1 MRVRMLRMTVVT
13 GVVLAAGL
21 ACGAGDPCKSLSC
34 DSCAKPGQKMA
45 CEAIVKSD
53 NQKACEIALGK
64 PDFATCQ

>member
-1 MRVRMLRMTVVT
+1 MRVMMFRATVVSC
-13 GVVLAAGL
+13 VVLATL